1 MSKQKIL
8 IALILVLGLSY
19 CANAELV
26 GWWRLDET
34 EGTVAWDSSGNELHG
49 EVTGGTTWI
58 PNGRFGGALEF
69 DGVGTAGT
77 NVTLPIS
84 QLLNGLTNSTFAI
97 WAQFPPDG
105 RSLAAAL
112 GLRRRDHQRVH
123 VPLSTNRDNRNGN
136 AALRQHVDIEWK

>member
-1 MSKQKIL
+1 MSKQKII

-49 EVTGGTTWI
+49 KVTGGTTWI

-84 QLLNGLTNSTFAI
+84 QLLNGLTNSTFGSGFGI
-97 WAQFPPDG
+97 SETGPPTG
-105 RSLAAAL
+105 TCAS
-112 GLRRRDHQRVH
+112 VH
-123 VPLSTNRDNRNGN
+123 ESGQPKQERCVMPAR
-136 AALRQHVDIEWK
+136 